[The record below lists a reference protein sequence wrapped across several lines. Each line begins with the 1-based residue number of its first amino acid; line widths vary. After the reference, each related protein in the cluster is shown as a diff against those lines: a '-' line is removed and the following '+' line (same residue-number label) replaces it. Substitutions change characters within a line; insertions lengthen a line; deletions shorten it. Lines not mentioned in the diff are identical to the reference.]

1 MEQLLVERV
10 AFSAFGFDIY
20 WYGLII
26 SSAIMLAFG
35 LLYVLRKREGLDK
48 DAPVDLLLCVVPIAI
63 VGARLFSVTFE
74 EGLDIT
80 DFFKFREGGMSI
92 IGACIGGLLGIVI
105 YCLIKK
111 KNVLSIC
118 DLICPLLILGQAIGR
133 WGNYFNSEVYGR
145 EILDESMQWFPFAV
159 EVSGRWFMALFFYE
173 SVLNLLGFVLLISL
187 FYLKKRPKGIILAS
201 YLTYYGT
208 IRFILEGLR
217 QEEYVLRLGSLPI
230 SRFFSG
236 IMVVGGI
243 TIFAVILIKAIKQ
256 NKGNKDL
263 KYGKERV

>member
-10 AFSAFGFDIY
+10 AFSIFGFDIY

-26 SSAIMLAFG
+26 TFAIMLAFG
-35 LLYVLRKREGLDK
+35 LLFVLRKREGLDK
-48 DAPVDLLLCVVPIAI
+48 DAPFDLLLFIVPIAI

-74 EGLDIT
+74 DGLDIT

-92 IGACIGGLLGIVI
+92 IGACIGGLLGIII
-105 YCLIKK
+105 YCVVKK

-118 DLICPLLILGQAIGR
+118 DLICPLLILGQSIGR
-133 WGNYFNSEVYGR
+133 WGNYFNSEVYGK
-145 EILDESMQWFPFAV
+145 EILDKSLQWFPLAV
-159 EVSGRWFMALFFYE
+159 KVGSKWFMALFFYE

-208 IRFILEGLR
+208 VRFILEGFR
-217 QEEYVLRLGSLPI
+217 QEEYILRLGSLPI

-236 IMVVGGI
+236 VMVVSGI
-243 TIFAVILIKAIKQ
+243 TIFVVTLIKTIKQ
-256 NKGNKDL
+256 NKGNKGL
-263 KYGKERV
+263 SYGKERV